1 MRRAPQLL
9 QLLLTLLATNGLAPE
24 ALTPWRSW
32 VLFKQFVRTVDEL
45 PDPCV
50 SVQISAPS
58 LEIVR
63 VPRPPRWHIAKT
75 TGSCR
80 WRAG

>member
-45 PDPCV
+45 PDPGV

-58 LEIVR
+58 PEIVR
-63 VPRPPRWHIAKT
+63 VSLVRQVAYREDDRLVPVPP
-75 TGSCR
+75 G
-80 WRAG
+80 